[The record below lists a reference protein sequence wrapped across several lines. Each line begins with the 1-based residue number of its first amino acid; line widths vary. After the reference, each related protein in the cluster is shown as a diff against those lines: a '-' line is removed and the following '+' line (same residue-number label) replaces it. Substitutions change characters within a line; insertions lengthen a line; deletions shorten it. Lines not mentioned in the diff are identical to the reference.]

1 MQALRQHYDRHCRQP
16 DLTLEMWLE
25 RMLLHWTRLAETETT
40 MAAACGPGE
49 HLVLVR
55 VTREIARRYWE
66 SPAPRPALSDWITQA
81 LEERS

>member
-1 MQALRQHYDRHCRQP
+1 MQALRQHYDRHCHQP

-49 HLVLVR
+49 YLVLVR
-55 VTREIARRYWE
+55 VTREIERRYWQA
-66 SPAPRPALSDWITQA
+66 PAPRPALSDWITQA
-81 LEERS
+81 LE